1 MQTLIVRKLSKAFD
15 TVCQDVLLQKLAYY
29 GVRGESLELS
39 HVKNRKELV
48 DWKGEKSNIKAVLS
62 GVPKD
67 SVHALN
73 CYHRTVYFLSSSYI
87 LLHNFYLS
95 LDKSRIDKI
104 EIVDKITLLAD
115 DTSILDQKMVEN
127 HLKSSQYTSKV
138 SKESYKL
145 TCF

>member
-67 SVHALN
+67 SIHGFKLLSPNCLFPFILVHSAPQ
-73 CYHRTVYFLSSSYI
+73 FLSI
-87 LLHNFYLS
+87 FG
-95 LDKSRIDKI
+95 
-104 EIVDKITLLAD
+104 
-115 DTSILDQKMVEN
+115 
-127 HLKSSQYTSKV
+127 
-138 SKESYKL
+138 
-145 TCF
+145 